1 MGNSCSTGC
10 GVAGDSDASFTPLP
24 SDPAAFGALTGTAL
38 PHLLA
43 RAAVAELAA
52 LMKPLRVK
60 AGTVL
65 YGDTA
70 GQRAYDGFFVCMSGA
85 VDVDERLSALASS
98 AAPHQRRVL
107 PGDWFVA
114 DIDTAGVARG
124 VSAQAVTLESDGAR
138 ADGIVIELLHCSLTD
153 FAQLGVDT
161 LAELTP
167 LLSRAFISPL
177 LKSVWFL
184 SALPAATLALV
195 AAKARLTVF
204 ARGHALYDF
213 SENGNG
219 GSDMDAPLYFSL
231 ILGGRVRLTAQP
243 VRDEV
248 DPKKSLARADIP
260 KSRLDAQ
267 SARDADMQLEQL
279 LISSAAADEVSVT
292 ATKGWYGGTLALLR
306 NVAPLGAAMATDP
319 TLVLCLTRDDLT
331 EALASAPASD
341 RAAIDADF
349 HAAAFAELERQRIMQ
364 RMLALRV
371 PLVRSMPLE
380 QIEAVIAAG
389 SVCELRPNEHVYREG
404 DDPRLTLVLAGSV
417 QVRVPTTRAQRAAS
431 LVAQA
436 ASVDESEDASKHEDD
451 EVATD
456 RDSRVEVGRGVKV
469 ESADAHTQSSVVGS
483 GMGFA
488 SVFI

>member
-1 MGNSCSTGC
+1 MGNSCSAGC

-38 PHLLA
+38 PHLLT
-43 RAAVAELAA
+43 RDAAAELAA
-52 LMKPLRVK
+52 LMKPLQVK
-60 AGTVL
+60 AGTML
-65 YGDTA
+65 YGDAA
-70 GQRAYDGFFVCMSGA
+70 GARAYDGFFVCMSGA
-85 VDVDERLSALASS
+85 VDVDERPSESS
-98 AAPHQRRVL
+98 TTHQRRVL

-114 DIDTAGVARG
+114 DVDTAGVARG
-124 VSAQAVTLESDGAR
+124 VSARAVTLESDGAQV
-138 ADGIVIELLHCSLTD
+138 DGIAVELLHCSLTD
-153 FAQLGVDT
+153 FAQLGVDA
-161 LAELTP
+161 LAQLTP
-167 LLSRAFISPL
+167 LLSRAFIAPL

-184 SALPAATLALV
+184 SASPAATHALV

-204 ARGHALYDF
+204 ARGHALYDY
-213 SENGNG
+213 SENSG
-219 GSDMDAPLYFSL
+219 GSDLDTPLFFSL

-248 DPKKSLARADIP
+248 NPKKSLARSDIP

-279 LISSAAADEVSVT
+279 LISSAEDEVSVT

-306 NVAPLGAAMATDP
+306 NVAPLGKAVATDP

-331 EALASAPASD
+331 EALAGAAS
-341 RAAIDADF
+341 DADF
-349 HAAAFAELERQRIMQ
+349 NAALAELERQRIMQ
-364 RMLALRV
+364 RLLALRM
-371 PLVRSMPLE
+371 PLFRCMPLE

-389 SVCELRPNEHVYREG
+389 SVCELQPNEHVYREG

-431 LVAQA
+431 LTAQA
-436 ASVDESEDASKHEDD
+436 VPIAEDEREDD

-456 RDSRVEVGRGVKV
+456 RDSRIEVGRGVKV
-469 ESADAHTQSSVVGS
+469 ENADAHTQRSVVGS
-483 GMGFA
+483 GMA
-488 SVFI
+488 ALYALI